1 MMHDTINLALPL
13 IAILAGILFNRADAK
28 QTHERLDRLDTR
40 LDRLDTRVGNI
51 EGDLRAFYTV
61 TGKLEGLVDELAR
74 KH

>member
-1 MMHDTINLALPL
+1 MRDTINLALPL

-40 LDRLDTRVGNI
+40 VGHI
-51 EGDLRAFYTV
+51 GSDLRAFYAM
-61 TGKLEGLVDELAR
+61 TGKLEGRVEELSR